1 MSDPTQGWVDI
12 EALPKIQ
19 PMEKFPILEPGAS
32 ATEWVDI
39 QRPEKP
45 KPVAPP
51 TTTEKINSLVKT
63 APMPENVEKILS
75 TTLALRAETRLPWD
89 DAFQK
94 AKVLTD
100 SKTPEVKKLGQ
111 AIVDSA
117 KSKILANQ
125 IGQLGK
131 KMMYASPE
139 EEQALMAEVAKLEA
153 ELPKYEDVEPA
164 FPPGVFGTL
173 RKWGRKAL
181 TGATGFLAQQIDLYA
196 GKGAQEKAE
205 AFGKEEEFVAPTD
218 LFSFTTMIVNLMVP
232 EKMRQAFAI
241 GTNPIMA
248 MGEVEAGPAYV
259 DLRRA
264 GVDPAIARPFAYG
277 IGQINNLLE
286 MAEIATLVSK
296 FPGADKIIKTA
307 SDKLL
312 EKVLI
317 GPLLRN
323 VVVRAGAKA
332 VVGAG
337 EQLAQEFAQEAVTF
351 YGENLSIE
359 IENAMKGT
367 DLEKNK
373 DFAAR
378 LKEITKEALPGFL
391 LMGAVPIAAHVVVG
405 ETAKATEKA
414 AAKKTV
420 IAEAKAA
427 EAAAAAKT
435 PPAVQNAR
443 TILEQPIEER
453 DDAKVEAAR
462 KSLDKVINDAVES
475 PTAESS
481 QAAVKA
487 ADLADQ
493 MDREK
498 EQTNVRP
505 AEQLAAEGAA
515 AEAVARPVE
524 ERGSA
529 AARGAYREE
538 AWNPVEESRGAGAGE
553 LVAEAAPEAVAPTEL
568 PPVPEVPVEGT
579 YPAIRTD
586 DGSIYVDTTGR
597 THVEIIKQMGIPP
610 DRITSG
616 GWISDGEYSETDM
629 SDTMRYVE
637 RAKAQERVQEKRAA
651 ATTPEVASRFGFELP
666 TISEAETAEWEKFRQ
681 ELQGETPIDPSIV
694 AKAWKPTAESKAT
707 LDEKHV
713 DSATP
718 VLELNP
724 EAGAAQF
731 HESISKAKAE
741 HKYGASVYV
750 YPEDE
755 YRGMRLFISPDGK
768 TGAAL
773 KADGDI
779 VSGFNT
785 AKRPGVSSVGPFLVT
800 AIENGGTKLDC
811 FNTVL
816 PDLYSD
822 YGFVA
827 VARTKWDD
835 TFAPTDWNKETFKEF
850 NGGEPDVVFMVY
862 AGGDRATIADRI
874 GSFPEVD
881 IESLPYS
888 ESYEAAQAKQ
898 EEALSDIARREKLEA
913 IAKARPK
920 NQIEQSVYL
929 GIPVDDSELLAQ
941 ADKEWAREEMESRE
955 EIRDLANELE
965 EAGDAMDADEFVEWM
980 QSNEIAGLEKPR
992 EWYEQQWNNREVRR
1006 AAVSKVQ
1013 DDAFVAGLEIG
1024 DVQNTLRDIAA
1035 NPNAEIGK
1043 AIAPYVRKS
1052 VTGITEQ
1059 DFQDFVRDAAKN
1071 PRKIRE
1077 QIYAGLD
1084 PDGKTNAAAKRLEA
1098 EASKVTRAIRSDK
1111 ALDEFAGTTVHAL
1124 SRLKEDPTARRAAR
1138 KVAQVTRAAMKPPSS
1153 AIWKDQRREIRDQQ
1167 ATVTL
1172 ERGPKAREVRQRL
1185 KDFYKDRP
1193 ELTPDPETQAI
1204 MDEKFV
1210 GDMTVD
1216 ELREFAD
1223 SIDQARKVGM
1233 DLKKMDDLKEARIVE
1248 RARQDILK
1256 GVKTKQ
1262 RFEKGLDPYDQMS
1275 LRKRFVRKMTKL
1287 IPGSTKD
1294 SVLAVMPLVDVYA
1307 KAEGKSTGR
1316 WIKDHI
1322 AGLTREDVGAAET
1335 GVLEQESSEA
1345 QRIAKGWLSKNPEP
1359 PLSGTKYINKPGGK
1373 KDRRSFGKL
1382 QKVTILEGDAKK
1394 LWDAMGI
1401 NADDA
1406 LALKPSGEFKNPD
1419 LAEQVLDLM
1428 TDAMVYETMAAL
1440 SKDGSALGWYDRTV
1454 TDAFRKLEKVHPE
1467 IVTDPDSMKQFKL
1480 ALAITS
1486 QGTKVQDN
1494 FINAH
1499 YVYDYFKENG
1509 KWPKWVAFGGKD
1521 RIPIMGNLDKLQ
1533 ELYDRHGVEKV
1544 HDALDVQYTVREL
1557 EEAFNLNIS
1566 GENMD
1571 TLVYGSA
1578 ILGPKIGGAF
1588 YQNLNKHFDQLT
1600 MDMWFSRTL
1609 GRTKGQLFR
1618 YDANHM
1624 KNRTL
1629 PTVRDAIINDQ
1640 TITAKE
1646 RDAWLPLVDKLLDL
1660 PVEELTREV
1669 AQDSEFAKVAKTIH
1683 KKYQKSSD
1691 AKNGTY
1697 ADKTDLNKSMKAA
1710 DLWIHQVR
1718 DTPTSG
1724 GERNLWRRIMETVRE
1739 KLRDEGIDLN
1749 VADAQAILW
1758 YSEQD
1763 IFASFGKQDPN
1774 DPDYDPDEE
1783 ETDGGRRDYS
1793 QAADRLVGAIER
1805 GELLSGQ
1812 VGEAAPAKS
1821 ERVRRRVRQA
1831 DILESQEAAGRR
1843 GATRFNED
1851 ARATIQITQA
1861 ADESTLAHEV
1871 AHVQRRVIEVQAA
1884 AGDANAV
1891 ATRAMLETQYGVKDH
1906 NWTRDQEEQFARDQL
1921 TYIKEGNLPSAELS
1935 QVFQDATAL
1944 LADVLSQAPR
1954 EELGAGARFAF
1965 DMMFAPP
1972 KPEVDGT
1979 KYYQKLQLAGSEQS
1993 NKLVKGNPWRRLQ
2006 AQTLSPMRIFDMLG
2020 DAGKQS
2026 FDWMLDSRESAWR
2039 RRGPIEK
2046 ANAEKAK
2053 ALKIGRNLA
2062 RKIYVPGTKNWYT
2075 AEQVIGMKWAMDN
2088 PDSHDTLIYGN
2099 QIPENTVEALIDQL
2113 TPEEIA
2119 WEKVMHDSDEK
2130 LWLPMADA
2138 YEEATGHFAPA
2149 KVEDHFPIRIQDK
2162 AYESTASEM
2171 ADDLMARGGIRRA
2184 AVSKKWFTAR
2194 KQISPEHRSKMRLDA
2209 TSLYFQQVTK
2219 TTHFVDTWKTAKRLD
2234 RIFNDPAVR
2243 DQISQ
2248 SLGND
2253 WNRAIESAINVFK
2266 NPSAFATTHPGDRF
2280 ANSMRK
2286 ATVASGLIGN
2296 LTSLGY
2302 QLTGPLMYLG
2312 DTGPQYLMRSL
2323 AQFTKN
2329 PEKVWNKV
2337 MENLPLIAEGSQD
2350 PVMSQLK
2357 NVETKIRAQVKDQI
2371 TEWGFTPF
2379 DMIDKWTKVL
2389 GANAVYEKA
2398 IDAGL
2403 SEPEAWRE
2411 AMRATLRTQPSGA
2424 EQDLPMMYHAQSLKI
2439 FLAFS
2444 RQLNQIWNMYSS
2456 DVPIDVRRGNLKR
2469 AAGDLM
2475 AIATTGF
2482 LIGMMQKKS
2491 LPDDPEEAAK
2501 MMAEQ
2506 FLASVPILGPQV
2518 TPMLLGEGFYG
2529 SGTQIIPGAVGV
2541 AQQARNVITKRGRAQ
2556 LDAGIRTVIE
2566 ASRFAG
2572 MPAVLEMRVY
2582 NAIKNEDPWEL
2593 LGAPPGGR

>member
-1 MSDPTQGWVDI
+1 
-12 EALPKIQ
+12 
-19 PMEKFPILEPGAS
+19 MEKFPILEPGAS
-32 ATEWVDI
+32 ATEWVDV
-39 QRPEKP
+39 QEPAPVKP
-45 KPVAPP
+45 AAAQ
-51 TTTEKINSLVKT
+51 TTTTRINSLVKT
-63 APMPENVEKILS
+63 APVPENVEKLLS
-75 TTLALRAETRLPWD
+75 TAFALRAETRLPWD
-89 DAFQK
+89 DVFQK
-94 AKVLTD
+94 SKVLTD

-117 KSKILANQ
+117 KSKILSNQ
-125 IGQLGK
+125 IGQLGN
-131 KMMYASPE
+131 KMMYASLE
-139 EEQALMAEVAKLEA
+139 DEQALMTEAAKLEA

-164 FPPGVFGTL
+164 FPPGLFGTM
-173 RKWGRKAL
+173 RKWGRRAL
-181 TGATGFLAQQIDLYA
+181 TSSAGFLAQQIDLYA
-196 GKGAQEKAE
+196 GKGAQEKAAAMNE
-205 AFGKEEEFVAPTD
+205 PEKFVAPTD
-218 LFSFTTMIVNLMVP
+218 MFSFSTMIVNLMVP
-232 EKMRQAFAI
+232 EGLREAFAI
-241 GTNPIMA
+241 GTNPLMA
-248 MGEVEAGPAYV
+248 MGEIEAGAAYI
-259 DLRRA
+259 DLRKA
-264 GVDPAIARPFAYG
+264 GVDPSIARPFAYG

-307 SDKLL
+307 TDKLL

-317 GPLLRN
+317 GPILKN

-332 VVGAG
+332 IVGAG
-337 EQLAQEFAQEAVTF
+337 EQLAQEYAQEAVTF
-351 YGENLSIE
+351 YGENLAIE
-359 IENAMKGT
+359 IENAVKGT
-367 DLEKNK
+367 ALEKNQ
-373 DFAAR
+373 DFVSR

-391 LMGAVPIAAHVVVG
+391 LMGAVPIAAHVTVG
-405 ETAKATEKA
+405 EAAKAKERI

-420 IAEAKAA
+420 IAETEAA
-427 EAAAAAKT
+427 TEAAAART
-435 PPAVQNAR
+435 PPSLQNAR
-443 TILEQPIEER
+443 MILEQPIEER
-453 DDAKVEAAR
+453 DEAKVESAR

-481 QAAVKA
+481 QAAAKA

-498 EQTNVRP
+498 EKADVRS
-505 AEQLAAEGAA
+505 AEQPAAEGAA
-515 AEAVARPVE
+515 AETVPGPVAEQR
-524 ERGSA
+524 SA

-553 LVAEAAPEAVAPTEL
+553 LVAEAAPPTEL

-579 YPAIRTD
+579 YPAVRTD

-610 DRITSG
+610 DRVTSG
-616 GWISDGEYSETDM
+616 GWISDGDYRETDM

-637 RAKAQERVQEKRAA
+637 KAKAQERVQEKRSAA
-651 ATTPEVASRFGFELP
+651 SMFNLELP
-666 TISEAETAEWEKFRQ
+666 TLSEAETAEWEQFRQ
-681 ELQGETPIDPSIV
+681 ELQGETPVDPSIV
-694 AKAWKPTAESKAT
+694 AKAWKSTAESKVT
-707 LDEKHV
+707 LDEKHI

-724 EAGAAQF
+724 EAGAGQF
-731 HESISKAKAE
+731 YKAISKAKAE

-773 KADGDI
+773 KANGDI

-816 PDLYSD
+816 PDLYAD

-835 TFAPTDWNKETFKEF
+835 SFAPADWNKETFKDF

-874 GSFPEVD
+874 GTFPEVD

-888 ESYEAAQAKQ
+888 ASYEAAQAKQ
-898 EEALSDIARREKLEA
+898 AEAIADIKRREKLEA

-920 NQIEQSVYL
+920 NQVEQAVYL
-929 GIPVDDSELLAQ
+929 GIPTDDAALLAQ

-965 EAGDAMDADEFVEWM
+965 DAGDAVDADEFVEWM

-1043 AIAPYVRKS
+1043 AIAPFVRKS

-1059 DFQDFVRDAAKN
+1059 DFQDFVRAAAKN

-1084 PDGKTNAAAKRLEA
+1084 PEGKTNAAAKRLEA
-1098 EASKVTRAIRSDK
+1098 EASKVTRAIRSDE
-1111 ALDEFAGTTVHAL
+1111 ALTEFANTTVHAL
-1124 SRLKEDPTARRAAR
+1124 SRMKENPTARRAAR

-1167 ATVTL
+1167 STVTL

-1185 KDFYKDRP
+1185 RDFYKERP

-1204 MDEKFV
+1204 MDERFI
-1210 GDMTVD
+1210 GDMTVE

-1233 DLKKMDDLKEARIVE
+1233 DLKKIDDLKEARLVE

-1275 LRKRFVRKMTKL
+1275 LRKRFVRQMVRL

-1294 SVLAVMPLVDVYA
+1294 SVLSVMPLVDVYA

-1335 GVLEQESSEA
+1335 GVLEQNVKDIQAKASE
-1345 QRIAKGWLSKNPEP
+1345 WLKSREAPA
-1359 PLSGTKYINKPGGK
+1359 LSGARYIEHPAGQGK
-1373 KDRRSFGKL
+1373 IRVRKIASH
-1382 QKVTILEGDAKK
+1382 LEGDAKLVWERLGIDPGSALEATK
-1394 LWDAMGI
+1394 SGFRDPAAAKAVIDQMSDAMAHEI
-1401 NADDA
+1401 V
-1406 LALKPSGEFKNPD
+1406 S
-1419 LAEQVLDLM
+1419 
-1428 TDAMVYETMAAL
+1428 AL
-1440 SKDGSALGWYDRTV
+1440 SKDGSGYGWYDRTV
-1454 TDAFRKLEKVHPE
+1454 KKAFKIAAKIHPE
-1467 IVTDPDSMKQFKL
+1467 ILTDRDAGTQWKL

-1486 QGTKVQDN
+1486 QGTRVDDN
-1494 FINAH
+1494 AIHAH
-1499 YVYDYFKENG
+1499 HVYNYFKENG
-1509 KWPKWVAFGGKD
+1509 RWPGWVSFGGKNHD
-1521 RIPIMGNLDKLQ
+1521 AIIDNFGKVQD
-1533 ELYDRHGVEKV
+1533 LYDSLGVEKT
-1544 HDALDVQYTVREL
+1544 HDFLNSKFTVGEI
-1557 EEAFNLNIS
+1557 EKSFGYEVS
-1566 GENMD
+1566 GENKS
-1571 TLVYGSA
+1571 TEVYGSA

-1588 YQNLNKHFDQLT
+1588 FSNLNRTFDQLT
-1600 MDMWFSRTL
+1600 MDLWFSRTM
-1609 GRTKGQLFR
+1609 GRMKGEMFR
-1618 YDANHM
+1618 YNEEHM
-1624 KNRTL
+1624 RSSVL
-1629 PTVRDAIINDQ
+1629 PGVRDAILNDPK
-1640 TITAKE
+1640 TTVKE
-1646 RDAWLPLVDKLLDL
+1646 RDAWLPLIDQLLDL
-1660 PVEELTREV
+1660 PEGKLTREV
-1669 AQDSEFAKVAKTIH
+1669 AAGSEFAKVAAEIH
-1683 KKYQKSSD
+1683 KRYQKS
-1691 AKNGTY
+1691 AGATKTY
-1697 ADKTDLNKSMKAA
+1697 GEKTDLNKAMKAA
-1710 DLWIHQVR
+1710 DLWMNQTR
-1718 DTPTSG
+1718 DIPQSG
-1724 GERNLWRRIMETVRE
+1724 GMRNLYRGIVDETLQ
-1739 KLRDEGIDLN
+1739 KLRDAGFDMT

-1758 YSEQD
+1758 YGDKD
-1763 IFASFGKQDPN
+1763 IYASFGKIDEN
-1774 DPDYDPDEE
+1774 DPDYDSEE
-1783 ETDGGRRDYS
+1783 EEADGGKRDYA
-1793 QAADRLVGAIER
+1793 QAADRLVRAFER
-1805 GELLSGQ
+1805 NELGPGE
-1812 VGEAAPAKS
+1812 VAKDAPARAS
-1821 ERVRRRVRQA
+1821 LGPGGQEPLVF
-1831 DILESQEAAGRR
+1831 ESRAAEGRR
-1843 GATRFNED
+1843 GATRFDED
-1851 ARATIQITQA
+1851 ARATIQITKA
-1861 ADESTLAHEV
+1861 ADESTLAHEA
-1871 AHVQRRVIEVQAA
+1871 AHVQRRVIEIQAA
-1884 AGDANAV
+1884 AGDSNAV

-1921 TYIKEGNLPSAELS
+1921 IYIKEGNLPSAELS
-1935 QVFQDATAL
+1935 QVFQDATSL

-1954 EELGAGARFAF
+1954 EELGQGARFAF

-2026 FDWMLDSRESAWR
+2026 FDWMLDSREAAWR

-2099 QIPENTVEALIDQL
+2099 QIPEKTVEALINQL

-2138 YEEATGHFAPA
+2138 YEEATGHFAPP

-2219 TTHFVDTWKTAKRLD
+2219 TTHFVGTWKTAKRLD

-2243 DQISQ
+2243 DQIAQ

-2329 PEKVWNKV
+2329 PAKVWNKV

-2350 PVMSQLK
+2350 PVMSQLQ
-2357 NVETKIRAQVKDQI
+2357 NVETKLRAQVKDQI
-2371 TEWGFTPF
+2371 TTWGFTPF

-2389 GANAVYEKA
+2389 GANAVYEKG

-2424 EQDLPMMYHAQSLKI
+2424 EQDLPMMYHAQSLKV

-2456 DVPIDVRRGNLKR
+2456 DIPLDVRRGNLKR

-2482 LIGMMQKKS
+2482 LIGMMQKKG

-2501 MMAEQ
+2501 WMLEQ
-2506 FLASVPILGPQV
+2506 YLAAVPILGPQV

-2556 LDAGIRTVIE
+2556 MDAAIRAVIE

-2593 LGAPPGGR
+2593 LGVPPGGR